1 MQCQPGA
8 ILSERQYR
16 LHQQIHQD
24 GPIQYWSAHQLSS
37 HAPPVRKLL
46 QLPLPIYLLHHER
59 RQNVEALSYYDALYQ
74 SPHILPVEFVEAYTD
89 PPFIALDAPPGQL
102 LNTVLQSYYQTQPA
116 LPWELAVYIC
126 IQVCLGLHHAHTTQD
141 PLYQSPFVLHG
152 DVRPETL
159 FLTEQGNIMLMPFGQ
174 VHLWGDLRE
183 AWPHVVKRRFSYA
196 APERW
201 QEEGRELGPE
211 MDMFSVGVLLYE
223 LLTHHMPH
231 NGTSIEAVQK
241 QIVSPSLPSVRSYV
255 AELPS
260 RLEALIYQLIDPVPS
275 ARPNSAGELAQQLV
289 QVLSRDKGVE
299 GYRQD
304 LREVYQRVAQPYAP
318 ATTPIAPES
327 KPELAALPTQMHNSM
342 TSIRGEPPKL
352 TPEASTAFSTPGL
365 EATPKPSML
374 PMLGEDD
381 LVSLP
386 MEDLPTQTRDIKP
399 GAMSNKNPFSTNS
412 SPFPSSNEE
421 ASSKQGSAPSGGP
434 FRSFGGSSSPFVAA
448 NSPPPPNDSG
458 DDYDPGEATVVDA
471 SLLQALRDSMD
482 NERAADSQTPP
493 VVSKTS
499 TTSKTGRFRKYT
511 PPSAELSA
519 LGAQENIVASFPDA
533 QSKRAANPFGV
544 QHSTSGELEL
554 DDIGDATSIAPPGA
568 LGLTPQAP
576 PSFAQAPPP
585 APPAPPVPSNQ
596 LPQVS
601 SSPSSPPNNSP
612 WQLDNTP
619 TAFEGNSNPFG
630 ASSNAASNLWAA
642 GTVEGSFPTQNAG
655 ASSLY
660 PHQQDDDDEDDP
672 TMMHIPGTPLESY
685 GDPNAHFQ
693 QQGGFPQAD
702 DFTARNPTQ
711 AQGFGQQAGLDSN
724 ALFQHVSDNNFDP
737 AQPLDVAMPQ
747 YTSGTQDAYPGVP
760 MDMGNL
766 TKEPDSSGG
775 SSRKWVLPLV
785 LLLLL
790 GSAGG
795 AIAVLGWPPW
805 APKASLPNIP
815 PVRQNR
821 TVRAKPRKAPKRVA
835 KRIPA
840 RKVDPNK
847 GVLIVDVAPLNDDD
861 DDDDKPSRP
870 RRPGARKVV
879 KRTRRV
885 LRRRRTVR
893 KRRVVRRR
901 AVRRR
906 TKVVRVKRPKI
917 RAAVKAAAGVKI
929 SIQPSCTIFE
939 GNRNLGQSYPPRN
952 IDLSPGNHS
961 LRCVDRGKRLYHKFS
976 LLVVQGRPTRYIRK
990 LRAGKLLVRS
1000 RPWAT
1005 VHIPGLG
1012 KIGRTDR
1019 PINVYEGRFRVT
1031 LRKQGS
1037 NLPTPGNRQS
1047 LWVSILPGKT
1057 SKTKRIIFPI
1067 LDDE

>member
-1 MQCQPGA
+1 MRCQPGA
-8 ILSERQYR
+8 ILSDRQYR

-59 RQNVEALSYYDALYQ
+59 RQNFEALSYYEALYQ
-74 SPHILPVEFVEAYTD
+74 SPHILPVEFVEAYAD

-102 LNTVLQSYYQTQPA
+102 LNTVLNSYYQTQPA

-141 PLYQSPFVLHG
+141 PLYHSPFVLHG
-152 DVRPETL
+152 DIRPETL
-159 FLTEQGNIMLMPFGQ
+159 FLSEEGNIMLMPFGQ

-201 QEEGRELGPE
+201 QEEGYELGPE

-223 LLTHHMPH
+223 LLTRHMPH
-231 NGTSIEAVQK
+231 DGTSIEAVQK

-255 AELPS
+255 ADLPS
-260 RLEALIYQLIDPVPS
+260 RLEALIYQLIDPAPS

-304 LREVYQRVAQPYAP
+304 LKEVYQRVAQPYAP
-318 ATTPIAPES
+318 STTPVALES

-352 TPEASTAFSTPGL
+352 TPEASTAFSTPGI

-421 ASSKQGSAPSGGP
+421 ASSKPSSTPSGGP
-434 FRSFGGSSSPFVAA
+434 FSSFGGSSSPFVAA
-448 NSPPPPNDSG
+448 NSPPPPSDSG

-482 NERAADSQTPP
+482 NDSAAGSQPP
-493 VVSKTS
+493 PMVSKTS
-499 TTSKTGRFRKYT
+499 STSKSGRFRRYT

-519 LGAQENIVASFPDA
+519 LGAQENVVASLSTGPN
-533 QSKRAANPFGV
+533 KRAANPFGV

-554 DDIGDATSIAPPGA
+554 GDAGNA
-568 LGLTPQAP
+568 AP
-576 PSFAQAPPP
+576 PSFAQTPSP
-585 APPAPPVPSNQ
+585 AHPVPSSA

-601 SSPSSPPNNSP
+601 SSPSPPNNSP

-619 TAFEGNSNPFG
+619 TAFEGNANAFGTPSAGSNP
-630 ASSNAASNLWAA
+630 WAT
-642 GTVEGSFPTQNAG
+642 GTTEGSFPSQNAD
-655 ASSLY
+655 ASSHY
-660 PHQQDDDDEDDP
+660 SHQYDDDEDDP

-685 GDPNAHFQ
+685 GNPNAYHQ
-693 QQGGFPQAD
+693 QQGGFPIGAPQAD

-711 AQGFGQQAGLDSN
+711 AQGFGQQASLDSN
-724 ALFQHVSDNNFDP
+724 ALFQNVNDNSFDP
-737 AQPLDVAMPQ
+737 AQPLDVAMPE

-766 TKEPDSSGG
+766 TKDPEPSGG

-790 GSAGG
+790 GGAGG
-795 AIAVLGWPPW
+795 AVAVLGWPPW
-805 APKASLPNIP
+805 EKKDPLPNIP

-821 TVRAKPRKAPKRVA
+821 TVRAKPRKAPQRVA
-835 KRIPA
+835 KRAPA
-840 RKVDPNK
+840 RRVSPDKRI
-847 GVLIVDVAPLNDDD
+847 LIVDVAPLNDDD
-861 DDDDKPSRP
+861 DDDDKPNK
-870 RRPGARKVV
+870 RRPKARKSV
-879 KRTRRV
+879 KRG
-885 LRRRRTVR
+885 
-893 KRRVVRRR
+893 RRVVRRR
-901 AVRRR
+901 RIVRRKRVVRRR
-906 TKVVRVKRPKI
+906 VVRRPTKVVRVKRPKI
-917 RAAVKAAAGVKI
+917 RAAIQAAAGVKI
-929 SIQPSCTIFE
+929 SIQPSCTIYK
-939 GNRNLGQSYPPRN
+939 GSRNLGTSYPPRN
-952 IDLSPGNHS
+952 LDLSPGNHT
-961 LRCVDRGKRLYHKFS
+961 LRCVNKGKRLYHKFS
-976 LLVVQGRPTRYIRK
+976 LLVVQGRPTQYIRK
-990 LRAGKLLVRS
+990 LRAGKLFVRS

-1012 KIGRTDR
+1012 KVGRTDR
-1019 PINVYEGRFRVT
+1019 PINVYEGRFQVT